1 MQDKTNISNTEDSE
15 MPSQIERSATVA
27 EHHLG
32 WRLDQVAAE
41 LFQEFSRSRLQQWIK
56 SGQLR
61 VDGQQFAPKQKLL
74 GGEQLQI
81 IATVTEA
88 GEWEAEN
95 IPLEIVFEDEQLI
108 VINKSANFVVQPAA
122 GNHSGTLLNALL
134 YHCPQLAT
142 VPRAGIVH
150 RLDKDTTGLMVVA
163 KTLQAHTH
171 LVNQLQLRSV
181 KRVYQAVVVGL
192 LTTGGSVDQP
202 IGRHPRQRVKM
213 AVVADGKEARSH
225 YSVLKRYAGH
235 SLLQLK
241 LETGRTHQIR
251 VHMAHLGYPLVGDKL
266 YGGRFKIHKGA
277 SSKLLDTVRNFD
289 RQALHAA
296 ELGFIHPVSG
306 EQVEWHAAMP
316 DDLAGLLEVLQDE
329 Q

>member
-1 MQDKTNISNTEDSE
+1 MQDNTNMSEIEHSE
-15 MPSQIERSATVA
+15 MPSQIHRSATVS
-27 EHHLG
+27 ERHFG

-61 VDGQQFAPKQKLL
+61 VDGQQSAPKKKLL

-81 IATVTEA
+81 VASVAEE

-95 IPLEIVFEDEQLI
+95 IPLDIVFEDEHLL
-108 VINKSANFVVQPAA
+108 VINKGADFVVHPAA
-122 GNHSGTLLNALL
+122 GNHTGTVLNALL
-134 YHCPQLAT
+134 FHCPQLVS

-163 KTLQAHTH
+163 KTLQAHSH
-171 LVNQLQLRSV
+171 LVNQLQIRSV

-192 LTTGGSVDQP
+192 LTAGGCVDQP
-202 IGRHPRQRVKM
+202 IGRHPRQRIKM

-235 SLLQLK
+235 TLAQLK

-266 YGGRFKIHKGA
+266 YAGRFKIHRGA
-277 SSKLLDTVRNFD
+277 SSQLIEAVRNFD

-296 ELGFIHPVSG
+296 ELGFIHPASG
-306 EQVEWHAAMP
+306 EQVEWRAP
-316 DDLAGLLEVLQDE
+316 LPEDLQALLKVLQDE